1 MAFVHLNKRYVML
14 CYVMLLHV
22 LATIPVSHCVYIG
35 GFTLEQGGG
44 LYSTLGFRLSIPNG
58 AWEQKVFLSPFSRPT
73 LFSLADG
80 VCGRWEASRV
90 MSEEDRKGVDCFD
103 SNGDF
108 LHQLTLN
115 GAIVLEKYDQ
125 IQGKYS
131 FCTDLRVWEHR
142 TLQ

>member
-1 MAFVHLNKRYVML
+1 ML
-14 CYVMLLHV
+14 CNVMLLHV

-44 LYSTLGFRLSIPNG
+44 CIAPSDFGLASQMERGNKKFLYRRL
-58 AWEQKVFLSPFSRPT
+58 VDLR
-73 LFSLADG
+73 LADG